1 METLLPR
8 WPAVALMLV
17 LPATGC
23 GARGPGGGA
32 TDSAA
37 GRATP
42 SAAELEALYWARV
55 DSARTRYT
63 EADVR
68 FMTDMIAHHAQAIVM
83 SRLAPEREASRSI
96 QTLAARIINAQQDE
110 IEIMQQWLR
119 DRGEGVPE
127 VHIMGTTLMVHG
139 AGDHAMHMPGM
150 ITDAELQE
158 LASAEAAVFDRLFL
172 MYMIRHHRGAI
183 TMVRDLF
190 AIDGAGQDPAVFKFA
205 SDVHVD
211 QATEVAR
218 MELML
223 AALPPVAG
231 SP

>member
-1 METLLPR
+1 MEILLPR
-8 WPAVALMLV
+8 WPAIALPV
-17 LPATGC
+17 LLLTAGC
-23 GARGPGGGA
+23 GARGPGGAPGPA
-32 TDSAA
+32 PGPEAS
-37 GRATP
+37 

-83 SRLAPEREASRSI
+83 SRLAPERSASGAIR
-96 QTLAARIINAQQDE
+96 TLAARIINAQQDE
-110 IEIMQQWLR
+110 IGIMQQWLR
-119 DRGEGVPE
+119 DRGEAVPE
-127 VHIMGTTLMVHG
+127 VHIAGNTLMVHG

-150 ITDAELQE
+150 ITDAELRE
-158 LASAEAAVFDRLFL
+158 LASVEAAVFDRLFL
-172 MYMIRHHRGAI
+172 IYMIRHHRGAI

-190 AIDGAGQDPAVFKFA
+190 AVDGAGQDPAVFKFA

-223 AALPPVAG
+223 AALPPESG
-231 SP
+231 GR